1 MQAPFKRG
9 GHPGR
14 NAALRAFRFIVRVH
28 RSRVKLKRFCAQR
41 CVKWIALLW
50 LYLPRKRGG
59 RNEKSTCILKSSNLG
74 YEDGETQSFYGKS
87 TQDARCNAYAF
98 ALKKRIQK
106 LTQRAGMA
114 FEHTRAYLASGGR
127 VLAVAIAPKCAGSP
141 GSAAELQTERKLRAA
156 KHENKHANSIGKHLG
171 I

>member
-59 RNEKSTCILKSSNLG
+59 RNEKPTCILKSSNLDMKTRNPNRFM
-74 YEDGETQSFYGKS
+74 EKACKM
-87 TQDARCNAYAF
+87 ARYNAHAF
-98 ALKKRIQK
+98 ALEKRIQK

-127 VLAVAIAPKCAGSP
+127 VPAATIALKCAGSP
-141 GSAAELQTERKLRAA
+141 GNAAEL
-156 KHENKHANSIGKHLG
+156 
-171 I
+171 